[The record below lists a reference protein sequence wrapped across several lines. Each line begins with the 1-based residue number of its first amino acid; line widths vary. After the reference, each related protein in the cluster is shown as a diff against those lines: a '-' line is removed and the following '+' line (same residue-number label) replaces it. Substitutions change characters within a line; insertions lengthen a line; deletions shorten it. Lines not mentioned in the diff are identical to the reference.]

1 MKPNLTTRI
10 SLALPVLITAMV
22 TSSCSTEPPP
32 DATGTTSVATSTTQ
46 AEIFPYPPLQFRSN
60 IAVPVNEA
68 EADAA
73 TTALKVEVAI
83 NNYIVSEDES
93 YLSDIYDNVSEEGRP
108 YIGIPGNLIP
118 ETGGETYRAV
128 SIEQKS
134 GAQWVIT
141 VCDYNTPGVY
151 EMGDDGEL
159 TLSTPTDS
167 YSPIRYTVAMTTEA
181 SASGQKASTP
191 RPLVVDQST
200 EEFAE
205 LPGQQNDL
213 ARQTCEPFRPD
224 PYIQEPPERLP
235 AEK

>member
-1 MKPNLTTRI
+1 
-10 SLALPVLITAMV
+10 MV
-22 TSSCSTEPPP
+22 TACSTGSPPA
-32 DATGTTSVATSTTQ
+32 ATVTSTVETSQSQ
-46 AEIFPYPPLQFRSN
+46 AAAFPYPSPQFRSN
-60 IAVPVNEA
+60 IAVPANEA

-73 TTALKVEVAI
+73 AVALSVRLAI
-83 NNYIVSEDES
+83 TNYIVSEDES
-93 YLSDIYDNVSEEGRP
+93 YLSEIYDKVTKEGRP
-108 YIGIPGNLIP
+108 YIGIPGGLVP
-118 ETGGETYRAV
+118 ETGGATYRAV
-128 SIEQKS
+128 DIAQQDDT
-134 GAQWVIT
+134 QWVVTI
-141 VCDYNTPGVY
+141 CRFNTPGVY

-159 TLSTPTDS
+159 RLSNPTES